1 MHIPANE
8 LKHKIAIAGT
18 KVIIGGKYVHYKNP
32 DKTYTVTNIAI
43 TESDDQ
49 LCVIYRADYDPE
61 LIFVRPLD
69 NWLENVEYHGKDLPR
84 FRIVS

>member
-8 LKHKIAIAGT
+8 LKRKIAMAGT
-18 KVIIGGKYVHYKNP
+18 KVIIGGKYVHYKSP

-43 TESDDQ
+43 TEADDQ

-61 LIFVRPLD
+61 LTFVRSLD
-69 NWLENVEYHGKDLPR
+69 NWLENVEYHGKKLPR
-84 FRIVS
+84 FRVIN